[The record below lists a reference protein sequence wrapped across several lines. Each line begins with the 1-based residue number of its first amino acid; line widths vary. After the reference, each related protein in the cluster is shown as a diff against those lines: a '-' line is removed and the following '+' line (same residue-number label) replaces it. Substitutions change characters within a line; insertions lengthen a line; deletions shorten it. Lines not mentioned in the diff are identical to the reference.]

1 MKYLVGIIGILFL
14 PFAVIFVAFEA
25 ACVYIVN
32 SCNEDK

>member
-14 PFAVIFVAFEA
+14 PFAIIFVAFEA

-32 SCNEDK
+32 SCNNDE

>member
-25 ACVYIVN
+25 ACVYVAN
-32 SCNEDK
+32 ACNED